1 MLAFIIIF
9 RQNILIVD
17 ALFLLLSNGFY
28 VAQIDDIVVTGNTLR
43 NSIQQLKDSGADS
56 VYAWATHGV
65 FGVPGNDAPERLD
78 EMEALDFLL
87 ISNSVSLERP
97 LPSKIRQLSVA
108 PLLAEAIAR
117 SLHNQS
123 ISGILNLDEMA
134 RTAARPA

>member
-65 FGVPGNDAPERLD
+65 FGGPW
-78 EMEALDFLL
+78 
-87 ISNSVSLERP
+87 
-97 LPSKIRQLSVA
+97 K
-108 PLLAEAIAR
+108 
-117 SLHNQS
+117 
-123 ISGILNLDEMA
+123 
-134 RTAARPA
+134 

>member
-65 FGVPGNDAPERLD
+65 FGAPGNDAPERLD

-117 SLHNQS
+117 SLHNQA